1 MSKWLKRA
9 LLLNLIFLVLFIV
22 TQYITWTQLTI
33 TPEFGGAMVF
43 SVTSNGIYQLAT
55 VGISMQGLLI
65 QNGLLIPDQIESTY
79 YVNYELI
86 IFVIAI
92 IVNLYLLRRIE
103 NEEKVPSLSSPKP

>member
-22 TQYITWTQLTI
+22 TQYITWAQLTI
-33 TPEFGGAMVF
+33 TSEFGGASVF
-43 SVTSNGIYQLAT
+43 SVTSNGIYQLTT
-55 VGISMQGLLI
+55 VGMNLQGLLA
-65 QNGLLIPDQIESTY
+65 GGPLTPSETDSTY